1 MSQSDDMS
9 AIQRA
14 IAGTSPKTDQAV
26 ALKAEF
32 IKWYDGLSFWDK
44 SVSDSTFQEARK
56 RRDAF
61 FLANATT
68 PAEVKAVKAVAQSNG
83 DNTRPTIQ
91 VGSHGDAVKEW
102 QRIIGAKDDGNF
114 GPKTKK
120 ATQLW
125 QAQHGLVADGQ
136 VGPKTWTIALGKEI
150 LKKGG
155 TPGKT
160 VSGGTPGGTSSTNA
174 KPSDTGQ
181 PETKLQKAKEKVKAA
196 EEKFKDKTA
205 GMPLWQKMVAGGLL
219 VFGGAALYQAY
230 VEGVKVHKSR
240 KAA

>member
-14 IAGTSPKTDQAV
+14 IAATTPKTDTAV

-61 FLANATT
+61 FMANATT
-68 PAEVKAVKAVAQSNG
+68 PAEVKAVKAVAQPSS
-83 DNTRPTIQ
+83 DDTTRPTIQ
-91 VGSHGDAVKEW
+91 LGSHGDAVKEW
-102 QRIIGAKDDGNF
+102 QRIIGEKDDGDF
-114 GPKTKK
+114 GKKTKK
-120 ATQLW
+120 KTQLW

-136 VGPKTWTIALGKEI
+136 VGPKTWTVALGKEI
-150 LKKGG
+150 LKRGG
-155 TPGKT
+155 TPGK
-160 VSGGTPGGTSSTNA
+160 VPGAGSSSTSA
-174 KPSDTGQ
+174 KAPDTSAAQ

-219 VFGGAALYQAY
+219 IFGGAALYQAY